1 MTSAG
6 RTPGGLRYTDQRRY
20 AVLAR
25 LSDLRGPRGGTVT
38 PGQSLDWSSEGAVDF
53 ASDEPGSAT

>member
-6 RTPGGLRYTDQRRY
+6 RTPGGLRYADQRRY

-38 PGQSLDWSSEGAVDF
+38 PGQSLDWPDEGAVSF
-53 ASDEPGSAT
+53 ASDEPGSAA

>member
-1 MTSAG
+1 
-6 RTPGGLRYTDQRRY
+6 LRYADQRRY

-38 PGQSLDWSSEGAVDF
+38 PGQSLDWPDEGAVSF
-53 ASDEPGSAT
+53 ASDEPGSAA